1 MKIPT
6 NKIVGWQKTKNCL
19 PVLDALVLIQSKE
32 DKYFYEIA
40 QLVSDDGTLT
50 FRSWS
55 DYGHEFNLKDIRKW
69 AYIKL

>member
-19 PVLDALVLIQSKE
+19 PVLD
-32 DKYFYEIA
+32 
-40 QLVSDDGTLT
+40 G
-50 FRSWS
+50 R
-55 DYGHEFNLKDIRKW
+55 EFDLKDIRKW

>member
-32 DKYFYEIA
+32 DKYSYETSMRPEYPERRSA
-40 QLVSDDGTLT
+40 PVSVAHT
-50 FRSWS
+50 R
-55 DYGHEFNLKDIRKW
+55 
-69 AYIKL
+69 

>member
-19 PVLDALVLIQSKE
+19 PVLDA
-32 DKYFYEIA
+32 
-40 QLVSDDGTLT
+40 VSDDCTLT

-55 DYGHEFNLKDIRKW
+55 DYGRDFDLKDIRKW

>member
-32 DKYFYEIA
+32 DKLSVVGLIMDA
-40 QLVSDDGTLT
+40 IL
-50 FRSWS
+50 
-55 DYGHEFNLKDIRKW
+55 I
-69 AYIKL
+69 

>member
-32 DKYFYEIA
+32 DN
-40 QLVSDDGTLT
+40 DCTLT

-55 DYGHEFNLKDIRKW
+55 DYGRDFDLKDIRKW